1 MMLKLLIVEDEKK
14 LLESLRRGLSDEGY
28 EVLTASTGEE
38 GFYCAMN
45 DNVDAVVLDVMLP
58 GRDGFQVL
66 GDLRKD
72 GFTKPVLML
81 TARNAIEDRV
91 RGLDS
96 GADDYLVKPFAFAE
110 LVARL
115 RAMLRRDAGSRQSH
129 LRAADLEL
137 DLMARRVARSGI
149 ELDLSQREFQLLEF
163 LLRHKDNVVSREML
177 ARDVWHE
184 PDVLTNVIDVYIN
197 LLRKKVE
204 KADLPQLIHTVRGVG
219 YVLRTG
225 E

>member
-1 MMLKLLIVEDEKK
+1 MPTLLVVEDEKK
-14 LLESLRRGLSDEGY
+14 MLESLRRGLSDEGY
-28 EVLTASTGEE
+28 DVLTASTGEE
-38 GFYCAMN
+38 GFYRAMN
-45 DNVDAVVLDVMLP
+45 DAVDAVVLDVMLP
-58 GRDGFQVL
+58 GRDGYQVL

-81 TARNAIEDRV
+81 TARDAIDDRV
-91 RGLDS
+91 LGLDS

-115 RAMLRRDAGSRQSH
+115 RAMLRRDVGSREFH
-129 LRAADLEL
+129 LRAADLEM
-137 DLMARRVARSGI
+137 DLMSRRVVRAGV

-184 PDVLTNVIDVYIN
+184 PNVLTNIIDVYIN
-197 LLRKKVE
+197 LLRKKIE
-204 KADLPQLIHTVRGVG
+204 TTDLPQLIHTVRGVG